1 MSRENAGDAEKRSDW
16 RSRAGRLR
24 RRFAVAVRSISAT
37 NVVIAAAL
45 VFSVGTVAYS
55 VGTDAQGDQ
64 YTELYVL
71 NDSADGQSMA
81 STYPDELVVGEPTRL
96 LAGVENHEGT
106 TQPYTLVVQ
115 LQRVDAGSD
124 SASEPVVSET
134 QLVGQFDRSVDPG
147 ERWQISHRVVPDQRV
162 SGERV
167 RLTYL
172 LYRGDAP
179 QQPTVENAYRAAH
192 IWVSVSDD

>member
-1 MSRENAGDAEKRSDW
+1 MSRENRDDAENNSNQP
-16 RSRAGRLR
+16 SRTARLR
-24 RRFAVAVRSISAT
+24 GWLVGVANSVSVT
-37 NVVIAAAL
+37 NVVLAAAL

-55 VGTDAQGDQ
+55 VSTDAQGEQ

-71 NDSADGQSMA
+71 NASESGQPDA

-106 TQPYTLVVQ
+106 AQAYTLVVQ
-115 LQRVDAGSD
+115 LQRVDAGTD
-124 SASEPVVSET
+124 SESEPTVVES
-134 QLVGQFDRSVDPG
+134 QRVARINRSLDSG
-147 ERWQISHRVVPDQRV
+147 EQWQIPHRVVPDERV

-179 QQPTVENAYRAAH
+179 QQPTVENAYRTTY
-192 IWVSVSDD
+192 IWVSVADE